1 MDKMLRRGSTIAFFI
16 SPALFLYSA
25 IVFIPIL
32 ASIYLSFY
40 NWDVLN
46 PMKFIGLD
54 NYTRMFSDDDVFF
67 VTIRNILFLLATSL
81 IIQLP
86 FGFFLALLLTG
97 NVRGKDFF
105 KLVFV
110 MPAFLSSVAVGMMWT
125 FIYNPQ
131 IGIINHLLD
140 GLGLSSLKHLWLSD
154 PQTVMWAVT
163 IVVSWQF
170 IGYTMILFIAAIQNI
185 SEEIFEAAR
194 LEGATGWKLVWH
206 ITLPLLKPIIKVN
219 TILISIGSLRF
230 FDLIYVMTG
239 GGPANVSQT
248 LVGYLQKR
256 SFAQMEYGYGNSLSV
271 ILLLMCLIVTFV
283 INQIIPTKDLDD

>member
-16 SPALFLYSA
+16 SPALFLYSV

-154 PQTVMWAVT
+154 PKTVMWAVT

-194 LEGATGWKLVWH
+194 LEGATAWKLVWH

>member
-1 MDKMLRRGSTIAFFI
+1 MDKMLRKGSTIAFFI
-16 SPALFLYSA
+16 TPALFLYSA
-25 IVFIPIL
+25 IVFIPII
-32 ASIYLSFY
+32 ASIYLSFFD
-40 NWDVLN
+40 WDVLN

-67 VTIRNILFLLATSL
+67 VTIRNVLFLLVTSL
-81 IIQLP
+81 VIQLP
-86 FGFFLALLLTG
+86 FGFFLALILTG

-105 KLVFV
+105 KLVFI

-125 FIYNPQ
+125 FIYHPQ
-131 IGIINHLLD
+131 IGIINNLLD
-140 GLGLSSLKHLWLSD
+140 WLGLDSLKHLWLSE
-154 PQTVMWAVT
+154 PKTVMWAVT
-163 IVVSWQF
+163 AVVSWQF

-194 LEGATGWKLVWH
+194 LEGAIGWKLVWH
-206 ITLPLLKPIIKVN
+206 ITMPLLKPIIKVN

-230 FDLIYVMTG
+230 FDLVYVMTG

-256 SFAQMEYGYGNSLSV
+256 SFGQLEYGYGNSLAV
-271 ILLLMCLIVTFV
+271 ILLVMCLIVTFV
-283 INQIIPTKDLDD
+283 INKIISTKDIED

>member
-1 MDKMLRRGSTIAFFI
+1 MDKMLRKGSTIAFFI
-16 SPALFLYSA
+16 TPALFLYSA
-25 IVFIPIL
+25 IVFIPII
-32 ASIYLSFY
+32 ASIYLSFFD
-40 NWDVLN
+40 WDVLN

-54 NYTRMFSDDDVFF
+54 NYTRMFSDDDIFF
-67 VTIRNILFLLATSL
+67 ITIRNVLFLLVTSL
-81 IIQLP
+81 VIQLP
-86 FGFFLALLLTG
+86 FGFFLALILTG

-105 KLVFV
+105 KLVFI

-125 FIYNPQ
+125 FIYHPQ
-131 IGIINHLLD
+131 IGIINNLLD
-140 GLGLSSLKHLWLSD
+140 WLGLDSLKHLWLSE
-154 PQTVMWAVT
+154 PKTVMWAVT
-163 IVVSWQF
+163 VVVSWQF

-194 LEGATGWKLVWH
+194 LEGAIGWKLVWH
-206 ITLPLLKPIIKVN
+206 ITMPLLKPIIKVN

-256 SFAQMEYGYGNSLSV
+256 SFGQLEYGYGNSLAV
-271 ILLLMCLIVTFV
+271 ILLVMCLIVTFA
-283 INQIIPTKDLDD
+283 INQLIPTKDIED

>member
-271 ILLLMCLIVTFV
+271 ILLLMCLIVTFA

>member
-1 MDKMLRRGSTIAFFI
+1 MNKMLRKSSTIAFFI
-16 SPALFLYSA
+16 SPALILYSA
-25 IVFIPIL
+25 IVFIPIM
-32 ASIYLSFY
+32 ASVYLSFFD
-40 NWDVLN
+40 WDVLN
-46 PMKFIGLD
+46 PMKFTGLD
-54 NYTRMFSDDDVFF
+54 NYIRMFTDDEVFF
-67 VTIRNILFLLATSL
+67 VTIRNILFLLVTSL
-81 IIQLP
+81 LIQLP

-97 NVRGKDFF
+97 KVRGKDFF

-131 IGIINHLLD
+131 IGIINNLLD
-140 GLGLSSLKHLWLSD
+140 AIGLGSLKHLWLSE
-154 PQTVMWAVT
+154 PKTVMWAITV
-163 IVVSWQF
+163 VVSWQF

-194 LEGATGWKLVWH
+194 LDGAIGWKLVRH
-206 ITLPLLKPIIKVN
+206 ITIPLLKPIIKVN

-230 FDLIYVMTG
+230 FDLVYVMTG

-256 SFAQMEYGYGNSLSV
+256 SFAQFEYGYGNSLAV
-271 ILLLMCLIVTFV
+271 ILLLMCLAVTLA
-283 INQIIPTKDLDD
+283 INKLISTADIED